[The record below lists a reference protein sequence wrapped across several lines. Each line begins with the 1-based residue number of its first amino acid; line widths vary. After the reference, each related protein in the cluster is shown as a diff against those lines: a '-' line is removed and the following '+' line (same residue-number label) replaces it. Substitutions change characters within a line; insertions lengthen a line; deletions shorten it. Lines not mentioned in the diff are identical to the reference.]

1 MTGTPV
7 TLAEQGIFFEPE
19 EAGDLVD
26 VLMEAAIVLH
36 CLAGVPDAEAAAAQ
50 AVTGGRGSCQDL
62 AIDLQLAAADIAER
76 AGEPAPGP
84 ENGNKPRHARMPPQN
99 TRDTPVKNNTPKLR
113 ADNLNAQP
121 GSAGNRIA
129 QNLLREH
136 RNSTG
141 PAERKRND
149 IRKGLTPEI

>member
-76 AGEPAPGP
+76 AGEPAPWAGKKEQATTRP
-84 ENGNKPRHARMPPQN
+84 AAAAKHPGHAGKKQH
-99 TRDTPVKNNTPKLR
+99 
-113 ADNLNAQP
+113 
-121 GSAGNRIA
+121 S
-129 QNLLREH
+129 E
-136 RNSTG
+136 TG
-141 PAERKRND
+141 H
-149 IRKGLTPEI
+149 